1 MKDLHELFPRSKGF
15 DGDYSISVGVLD
27 VSHSMLNYDSII
39 FTAAVVLSV
48 SLWRKLWAAWVYG
61 CRSFIHMHAP
71 QSVSAVT
78 LTVTWIKQNV
88 S

>member
-15 DGDYSISVGVLD
+15 DGDYSISVLD

-48 SLWRKLWAAWVYG
+48 SLWRKLWAA
-61 CRSFIHMHAP
+61 
-71 QSVSAVT
+71 
-78 LTVTWIKQNV
+78 
-88 S
+88 

>member
-48 SLWRKLWAAWVYG
+48 SLWRKPWA
-61 CRSFIHMHAP
+61 S
-71 QSVSAVT
+71 
-78 LTVTWIKQNV
+78 
-88 S
+88 

>member
-15 DGDYSISVGVLD
+15 DGDYSVSVGVLD
-27 VSHSMLNYDSII
+27 VSHSMLLLCYQCLCGPRE
-39 FTAAVVLSV
+39 FMVAVV
-48 SLWRKLWAAWVYG
+48 
-61 CRSFIHMHAP
+61 FIHMHAP